1 MNRAVF
7 HIRLK
12 DFELQAERILDPAL
26 RTRPIAIISSNRQ
39 DGTIVALSNEARQ
52 EGLFRGLNVSLVRKM
67 STSTLLLP
75 YNSSLYARLNGYV
88 YSTVT
93 NFTPVVEPAAY
104 GQYFLDMSGLER
116 VYRDPRQ
123 TGFNITRQVQDKTSL
138 SGVVGI
144 SPNKLVSSIS
154 TAVVPDI
161 IHQVAAGNEPKFLAP
176 LPTLVL
182 PTSHERA
189 VRRILNFLFLEQV
202 RQIQEVAD
210 RPTEAATLF
219 GIYTRKLTSEARGQD
234 TSLVQPPSLRKHILE
249 QTVLPADTNDI
260 DLLRAVVRNLAEQV
274 AFKLRKRGQIARR
287 ISLEV
292 HYTDGLKNNRVSR
305 LNANDNTAV
314 TATCF
319 RLFDQAN
326 YRRNRIRTVLI
337 NASDLRYH
345 ARQLDLFAGGDPRD
359 RILSG
364 TLDKVREKYG
374 FDSVGIAGQGQS
386 GGKKLNNKNFEL
398 GIEKLAG
405 QPVTPIRAT

>member
-52 EGLFRGLNVSLVRKM
+52 EGLFQGLNVSLVRKM
-67 STSTLLLP
+67 STATLLLP

-88 YSTVT
+88 YSTIT
-93 NFTPVVEPAAY
+93 DFTPVVEPAAY
-104 GQYFLDMSGLER
+104 GQYFLDMSGMER
-116 VYRDPRQ
+116 VYRDARQ
-123 TGFNITRQVQDKTSL
+123 TGFNIARQVQNKTSL

-176 LPTLVL
+176 LPTPVL

-189 VRRILNFLFLEQV
+189 VQRILNFLFLEQV
-202 RQIQEVAD
+202 HQIQAVAD
-210 RPTEAATLF
+210 RPTEATTLF
-219 GIYTRKLTSEARGQD
+219 GNYTRKLISEARGQD
-234 TSLVQPPSLRKHILE
+234 TSLVQPPALKEHILE
-249 QTVLPADTNDI
+249 QTVLPSDTNDI

-274 AFKLRKRGQIARR
+274 AFKLRKRRQVARR
-287 ISLEV
+287 IAVEI

-305 LNANDNTAV
+305 LNINDDAAV

-319 RLFDQAN
+319 RLFEQAN
-326 YRRNRIRTVLI
+326 YRRNRIRAVLI

-359 RILSG
+359 RVLSSA
-364 TLDKVREKYG
+364 LDKVRKKYG

-386 GGKKLNNKNFEL
+386 SGKKLDNKNFEL
-398 GIEKLAG
+398 GIKKWKTNHDSFPG
-405 QPVTPIRAT
+405 VS

>member
-52 EGLFRGLNVSLVRKM
+52 EGLFRGLSVSLVRKM
-67 STSTLLLP
+67 STTTLLLP

-93 NFTPVVEPAAY
+93 KFTPVVEPAAY
-104 GQYFLDMSGLER
+104 GQYFLDMSGMER

-154 TAVVPDI
+154 TAVVPDL
-161 IHQVAAGNEPKFLAP
+161 IHRVAAGDEPKFLAP
-176 LPTLVL
+176 LPTPVL
-182 PTSHERA
+182 PTSRERA
-189 VRRILNFLFLEQV
+189 VRLILDFLFLEQV
-202 RQIQEVAD
+202 HQIQAVAD
-210 RPTEAATLF
+210 RPTDAATLF
-219 GIYTRKLTSEARGQD
+219 GNYTRKLTSEARGLD
-234 TSLVQPPSLRKHILE
+234 TSLVQPPSLLKHILE
-249 QTVLPADTNDI
+249 QTVLPSDTNDI

-287 ISLEV
+287 IAVEV

-305 LNANDNTAV
+305 LGANDDAAV

-319 RLFDQAN
+319 RIFDQAN

-337 NASDLRYH
+337 NASDLRYY

-359 RILSG
+359 RVLSG
-364 TLDKVREKYG
+364 ALDKVRKKYG
-374 FDSVGIAGQGQS
+374 FSSVGIAGQGQS
-386 GGKKLNNKNFEL
+386 GGKRLEI
-398 GIEKLAG
+398 GKLAG
-405 QPVTPIRAT
+405 QPVTPIRAA

>member
-67 STSTLLLP
+67 STATRLLP

-104 GQYFLDMSGLER
+104 GQYFLDMSGMER

-144 SPNKLVSSIS
+144 SPNKLVSRIS
-154 TAVVPDI
+154 TAVVPDT
-161 IHQVAAGNEPKFLAP
+161 IHRVAAGDEPKFLAP
-176 LPTLVL
+176 LPTPVL

-189 VRRILNFLFLEQV
+189 VRRILDFLFLEQV
-202 RQIQEVAD
+202 RQIQAVAD
-210 RPTEAATLF
+210 RPTEAITLF
-219 GIYTRKLTSEARGQD
+219 GNYARKLTSEARGLD
-234 TSLVQPPSLRKHILE
+234 TSLVQPPSLREHIIE
-249 QTVLPADTNDI
+249 QTVLPSDTNDI

-287 ISLEV
+287 IGVEV

-305 LNANDNTAV
+305 LGANDDAAV

-326 YRRNRIRTVLI
+326 YRRIRIRTVLI

-359 RILSG
+359 RVLSCA
-364 TLDKVREKYG
+364 LDKVRKKYG
-374 FDSVGIAGQGQS
+374 FDSVGIGGQDQS
-386 GGKKLNNKNFEL
+386 GGKRLEI
-398 GIEKLAG
+398 GTLAG
-405 QPVTPIRAT
+405 QPVTPIKAAL